1 MSPFQGQGGNTAM
14 IDALALAEPKFH
26 ATSRFEILSRNLGF
40 RVGNAVINSR
50 LTRRKAATVETT
62 AR

>member
-1 MSPFQGQGGNTAM
+1 V
-14 IDALALAEPKFH
+14 
-26 ATSRFEILSRNLGF
+26 ILSRNLGF